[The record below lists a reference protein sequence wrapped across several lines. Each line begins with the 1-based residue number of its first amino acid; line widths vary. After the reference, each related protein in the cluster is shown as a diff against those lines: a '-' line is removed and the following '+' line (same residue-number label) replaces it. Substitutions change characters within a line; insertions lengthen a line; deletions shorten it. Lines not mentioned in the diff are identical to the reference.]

1 MQLNTIPRLPA
12 DTFLSLIQVFKK
24 HGWEIPAED
33 AGYENRFNRFCQRL
47 SLLDADEQDLVIEL
61 TRNFTVI
68 SGNDYLQFLIG
79 LLNRIN
85 EDQVELFKKTN
96 KFFVFPLLAPQD
108 FKRIKSS
115 TCVWYSFRSESIK
128 YSPVFLEKDLIFC
141 DITKASWVD
150 NIKPNQA
157 VILLDD
163 YIGSGETAISAIEWF
178 MKCHNVPSKQI
189 VIISIAAQEIGIQ
202 QVQDKMGVAV
212 FSSLHFKR
220 GISDYYVGEQLD
232 TYTRIMTR
240 IENKLN
246 VADKD
251 RFGYNQSEALISLI
265 RTPNNTFPVFWKTYG
280 KNKIVPFPRD

>member
-1 MQLNTIPRLPA
+1 M
-12 DTFLSLIQVFKK
+12 
-24 HGWEIPAED
+24 
-33 AGYENRFNRFCQRL
+33 

-85 EDQVELFKKTN
+85 EDQVELFKTTN

-108 FKRIKSS
+108 FQRIKSS

-128 YSPVFLEKDLIFC
+128 YNPVFLEKDLIFC
-141 DITKASWVD
+141 DIAKASWVD

-178 MKCHNVPSKQI
+178 VPRPVTSPYPF
-189 VIISIAAQEIGIQ
+189 SCRACPAPGAASPSTRPAGPEWCP
-202 QVQDKMGVAV
+202 
-212 FSSLHFKR
+212 SSP
-220 GISDYYVGEQLD
+220 GASCPCQ
-232 TYTRIMTR
+232 
-240 IENKLN
+240 
-246 VADKD
+246 
-251 RFGYNQSEALISLI
+251 
-265 RTPNNTFPVFWKTYG
+265 NTFPV
-280 KNKIVPFPRD
+280 RRC

>member
-12 DTFLSLIQVFKK
+12 DTFLNLVQVFKN

-85 EDQVELFKKTN
+85 EDQVELFKTTN

-108 FKRIKSS
+108 FQRIKSS

-128 YSPVFLEKDLIFC
+128 YNPVF
-141 DITKASWVD
+141 S
-150 NIKPNQA
+150 
-157 VILLDD
+157 
-163 YIGSGETAISAIEWF
+163 
-178 MKCHNVPSKQI
+178 
-189 VIISIAAQEIGIQ
+189 
-202 QVQDKMGVAV
+202 
-212 FSSLHFKR
+212 R
-220 GISDYYVGEQLD
+220 
-232 TYTRIMTR
+232 
-240 IENKLN
+240 
-246 VADKD
+246 
-251 RFGYNQSEALISLI
+251 
-265 RTPNNTFPVFWKTYG
+265 
-280 KNKIVPFPRD
+280 KI

>member
-1 MQLNTIPRLPA
+1 M
-12 DTFLSLIQVFKK
+12 
-24 HGWEIPAED
+24 
-33 AGYENRFNRFCQRL
+33 
-47 SLLDADEQDLVIEL
+47 
-61 TRNFTVI
+61 
-68 SGNDYLQFLIG
+68 
-79 LLNRIN
+79 
-85 EDQVELFKKTN
+85 
-96 KFFVFPLLAPQD
+96 
-108 FKRIKSS
+108 
-115 TCVWYSFRSESIK
+115 
-128 YSPVFLEKDLIFC
+128 
-141 DITKASWVD
+141 D

>member
-1 MQLNTIPRLPA
+1 MP
-12 DTFLSLIQVFKK
+12 
-24 HGWEIPAED
+24 
-33 AGYENRFNRFCQRL
+33 
-47 SLLDADEQDLVIEL
+47 
-61 TRNFTVI
+61 
-68 SGNDYLQFLIG
+68 
-79 LLNRIN
+79 
-85 EDQVELFKKTN
+85 
-96 KFFVFPLLAPQD
+96 PQD

-128 YSPVFLEKDLIFC
+128 YNPVFLEKDLIFC

-212 FSSLHFKR
+212 FSSLHFER

>member
-1 MQLNTIPRLPA
+1 MQVNMIPRLPA
-12 DTFLSLIQVFKK
+12 NTFLNLMQVFKN
-24 HGWEIPAED
+24 HGWEIPDKD

-47 SLLDADEQDLVIEL
+47 SLLNADEQDLVIEL

-85 EDQVELFKKTN
+85 EEQVELFKTTN
-96 KFFVFPLLAPQD
+96 KFFVFPLLAPKD
-108 FKRIKSS
+108 FERTKSS
-115 TCVWYSFRSESIK
+115 NYVWYFFQSESIK
-128 YSPVFLEKDLIFC
+128 YNPIFLEKDLIFC
-141 DITKASWVD
+141 DITKASWID
-150 NIKPNQA
+150 NIKPNQT

-178 MKCHNVPSKQI
+178 VKYHNVPSNQI

-202 QVQDKMGVAV
+202 QVQDKTGVTV
-212 FSSLHFKR
+212 FSYLHFKR
-220 GISDYYVGEQLD
+220 GISDRYVGEQLD
-232 TYTRIMTR
+232 TYSRIMTH
-240 IENKLN
+240 IEDKLK
-246 VADKD
+246 VAAKD

-265 RTPNNTFPVFWKTYG
+265 RTPNNTFPVFWKSYG